1 MYDSQRILAV
11 VPARGGS
18 KGVPKKNIQPI
29 QGVPIVA
36 RVGHLIQQLPEIDRA
51 VVSTDD
57 PVIAETAEQSGLAAP
72 WIRPESLSGDR
83 IGDLDV
89 LTHALQACETADA
102 TRYDIVLMLQPTSPR
117 RTAAHVR
124 QTYQTLV
131 DENRD
136 AVWTVSAT
144 DPKYH
149 PRKQL
154 EWDETTLRYHS
165 QDGGQVIARQQ
176 LDTLYHRNGAAYAFT
191 RDCLVEQRAI
201 LGHNSGAVVTE
212 DMVSIDTWFDFRLVE
227 FLLKDRRT
235 SQTL

>member
-72 WIRPESLSGDR
+72 WMRPESLSGDR

-102 TRYDIVLMLQPTSPR
+102 TRYDIVLMLQPTSPM

-154 EWDETTLRYHS
+154 EWDQTTLRYHS

-227 FLLKDRRT
+227 FLLEDRRT

>member
-89 LTHALQACETADA
+89 LTHALQACEAADA
-102 TRYDIVLMLQPTSPR
+102 TRYDIVLMLQPTSPM

-124 QTYQTLV
+124 QTYQALV

-227 FLLKDRRT
+227 FLLEDRRT

>member
-1 MYDSQRILAV
+1 MYDGQRILAV

-72 WIRPESLSGDR
+72 WMRPESLSGDR
-83 IGDLDV
+83 LGDLDV
-89 LTHALQACETADA
+89 LTHALQACEAADA
-102 TRYDIVLMLQPTSPR
+102 TRYDIVLMLQPTSPM

-124 QTYQTLV
+124 QTYQALV
-131 DENRD
+131 DDNRD

-165 QDGGQVIARQQ
+165 QDGDQVIARQQ

-201 LGHNSGAVVTE
+201 LGNNTGAVVTE

-227 FLLKDRRT
+227 FLLEDQRVNRT
-235 SQTL
+235 A

>member
-1 MYDSQRILAV
+1 MYDGQRILAV

-72 WIRPESLSGDR
+72 WMRPESLSGDR

-102 TRYDIVLMLQPTSPR
+102 TRYDIVLMLQPTSPM

-227 FLLKDRRT
+227 FLLEDRRT

>member
-1 MYDSQRILAV
+1 MYEGQRILAV

-29 QGVPIVA
+29 QGIPIVA

-72 WIRPESLSGDR
+72 WMRPEWLSGDR

-89 LTHALQACETADA
+89 LTHALQASEAADA
-102 TRYDIVLMLQPTSPR
+102 TSYDIVLMLQPTSPM

-124 QTYQTLV
+124 QTYQALV
-131 DENRD
+131 DDNRD

-165 QDGGQVIARQQ
+165 QDGDQVIARQQ

-191 RDCLVEQRAI
+191 RDCLVEQRVI
-201 LGHNSGAVVTE
+201 LGHNTGAVVTE

-227 FLLKDRRT
+227 FLLEDRGVNNT
-235 SQTL
+235 V

>member
-1 MYDSQRILAV
+1 MYDGQRILAV

-72 WIRPESLSGDR
+72 WMRPESLSGDR

-102 TRYDIVLMLQPTSPR
+102 TRYDIVLMLQPTSPM

-227 FLLKDRRT
+227 FLLEDRRT
-235 SQTL
+235 RQTL

>member
-1 MYDSQRILAV
+1 MYDGQRILAV

-102 TRYDIVLMLQPTSPR
+102 TRYDIVLMLQPTSPM

>member
-72 WIRPESLSGDR
+72 WMRPESLSGDR

-102 TRYDIVLMLQPTSPR
+102 TRYDIVLMLQPTSPM

-227 FLLKDRRT
+227 FLLEDRRT

>member
-72 WIRPESLSGDR
+72 WMRPESLSGDR

-102 TRYDIVLMLQPTSPR
+102 TRYDIVLMLQPTSPM

>member
-72 WIRPESLSGDR
+72 WMRPESLSGDR

-102 TRYDIVLMLQPTSPR
+102 TRYDIVLMLQPTSPM

-136 AVWTVSAT
+136 AVWTFSAT

-227 FLLKDRRT
+227 FLLEDRRT

>member
-102 TRYDIVLMLQPTSPR
+102 TRYDIVLMLQPTSPM

>member
-72 WIRPESLSGDR
+72 WMRPESLSGDR

-102 TRYDIVLMLQPTSPR
+102 TRYDIVLMLQPTSPM

-176 LDTLYHRNGAAYAFT
+176 LNTLYHRNGAAYAFT
-191 RDCLVEQRAI
+191 RDCLVEQRVI
-201 LGHNSGAVVTE
+201 LGHNTGAVVTE

-227 FLLKDRRT
+227 FLLEDRRT